1 MRVLPRYFLRRFHY
15 ECSLESRQFF
25 KNEID
30 LASIYKMSFDLASI
44 YKNRIKKVPYLVY
57 SKMFSKFRLKSLE
70 NPLHFQNITTLN
82 DSKIWMVGLPKG
94 LREA

>member
-25 KNEID
+25 KNEM
-30 LASIYKMSFDLASI
+30 MSFDLASI

-82 DSKIWMVGLPKG
+82 DLKIWMVGLPKG